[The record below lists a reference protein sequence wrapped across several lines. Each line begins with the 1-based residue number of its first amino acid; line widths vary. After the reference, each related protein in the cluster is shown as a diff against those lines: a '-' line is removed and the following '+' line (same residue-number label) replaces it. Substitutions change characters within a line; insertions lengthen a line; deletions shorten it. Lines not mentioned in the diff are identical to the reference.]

1 MARRKGEGRIFLR
14 GKTWYM
20 RWRCNGM
27 EMTRSTG
34 VSADEHRARERA
46 ESALREVTEVFR
58 LKDRAVRLEV
68 VKAMVSTVEERLRGM
83 QRATERV
90 MTLGDLPR
98 EFEASARRIDCSEA
112 MLAIYR
118 RYAELVAG
126 LAGEDT
132 PVADVD
138 GKMAESLARRLG
150 EGVSPN
156 TYNKRLNGLSVVWR
170 AVMESAGVSVNPWD
184 GLPRRRLDTRV
195 RRALTEEETERLLSV
210 AEGEMRRLVA
220 IGLYTGLRLG
230 DAAHLSWS
238 DIRDGAVF
246 VRTAKTGAKVAIPLH
261 PRLAE
266 MLGPRHGDGPVV
278 PGMAE
283 VYDGPGRDALSA
295 KVGRLFRKCGIATSH
310 AVDGRRRVAAC
321 GFHSLRHT
329 FVSRCVACGV
339 PTHAVQAIV
348 GHSSAAM
355 TERYTHLSD
364 DAVLAAFSAMR

>member
-20 RWRCNGM
+20 RWRHNGM

-34 VSADEHRARERA
+34 VPVGGSRSRERA
-46 ESALREVTEVFR
+46 EAALREVTEVFR
-58 LKDRAVRLEV
+58 LKDRALRLEV
-68 VKAMVSTVEERLRGM
+68 VKAMVSTVEDRLKALQG
-83 QRATERV
+83 AAERV
-90 MTLGDLPR
+90 MTLGDLPH
-98 EFEASARRIDCSEA
+98 EFEVSARRIDCSES
-112 MLAIYR
+112 MLGVYR

-126 LAGEDT
+126 MEGADT
-132 PVADVD
+132 PVVD
-138 GKMAESLARRLG
+138 IDAKRAETLARRLG

-170 AVMESAGVSVNPWD
+170 AVMSEAGVTVNPWE

-195 RRALTEEETERLLSV
+195 RRALTEDETERLLAV
-210 AEGEMRRLVA
+210 AEGEMRELVA

-230 DAAHLSWS
+230 DAAHLAWE

-266 MLGPRHGDGPVV
+266 MLGDRRGKGFIV
-278 PGMAE
+278 PGMAKL
-283 VYDGPGRDALSA
+283 YDDIGREGLAA
-295 KVGRLFRKCGIATSH
+295 KVGRLFRRCGIETSH
-310 AVDGRRRVAAC
+310 KVEGRRSVAAC

-329 FVSRCVACGV
+329 FVSRCIESGIPPHV
-339 PTHAVQAIV
+339 VQAVV
-348 GHSSAAM
+348 GHASARM
-355 TERYTHLSD
+355 TERYTHLTD
-364 DAVLAAFSAMR
+364 GAVLSAFAAMR